1 MTEEQNNNNSE
12 KKDVSSA
19 PSISAEKKV
28 EVGKTPAAATSTE
41 KNLNKP
47 TQTVSTGAS
56 AVSATKE
63 PATSSVTNATTKASE
78 ATQEPQKLTVLGLF
92 NPAKGRASLMRL
104 LVLIGI
110 IAVIVAIA
118 VSPALQPKPAALV
131 NGQRIEEK
139 TITDYIVDYRNK
151 QELTSE
157 EDWGKF
163 LANNDKTVEEFRS
176 DIIDYFVQ
184 RELIRQGAVEKG
196 VEVDSASVDE
206 LYNSVRS
213 QFSDDQT
220 WTDAL
225 TEAGLNEQSY
235 RKELEFVSL
244 QQKLGE
250 KLRQEK
256 DDLSELE
263 QTELDSA
270 KEYKDQLNGAKKSSH
285 ILFNTDD
292 EATAQSVLDQINAG
306 TLSFEDAVQQYSTDE
321 ASKADG
327 GNVGWDKQNSF
338 IEAYTNALAN
348 LQKDQVSDLVKSDYG
363 IHIIKCTDVWN
374 APDEI
379 TSLDQIPE
387 DLREDIVKNAEQQY
401 DYQLLNEWVTDK
413 KEGSDIQKSD
423 MPEGLSYYV
432 DVEKYKNS
440 DSSSADSSS
449 SSTDTGSTD
458 SSAESTEG
466 GDGSVSETGEQAIT
480 DSTSSDS
487 AVAES
492 ADATSASAQ

>member
-1 MTEEQNNNNSE
+1 MTEEQKNNNTE
-12 KKDVSSA
+12 KKDESPATSVA
-19 PSISAEKKV
+19 DTKKI
-28 EVGKTPAAATSTE
+28 EVGKTPSAATSVE
-41 KNLNKP
+41 KDLNKT
-47 TQTVSTGAS
+47 TQTDSTVATATTVAKS
-56 AVSATKE
+56 PAVSA
-63 PATSSVTNATTKASE
+63 ATDASSNAPEVA
-78 ATQEPQKLTVLGLF
+78 QEPQKLTPLGLF
-92 NPAKGRASLMRL
+92 NPARGRASLMRL

-139 TITDYIVDYRNK
+139 TVTDYIADYREK
-151 QELTSE
+151 QQLTSE

-163 LANNDKTVEEFRS
+163 LANNNKTVEEFRS

-184 RELIRQGAVEKG
+184 RELIRQGAAEKG
-196 VEVDSASVDE
+196 VEVDSSSVDE

-213 QFSDDQT
+213 QFSDDQS
-220 WTDAL
+220 WNDAL
-225 TEAGLNEQSY
+225 SEAGLTEQSY

-263 QTELDSA
+263 QSELDSA
-270 KEYKDQLNGAKKSSH
+270 KEYKDQLNGARKSSH
-285 ILFNTDD
+285 ILFKTED
-292 EATAQSVLDQINAG
+292 EATAQSVLDQIKAG

-379 TSLDQIPE
+379 TSIDQIPE

-401 DYQLLNEWVTDK
+401 DYQLLNEWVTEK

-440 DSSSADSSS
+440 DSNSSDSSNSSTDAENADSS
-449 SSTDTGSTD
+449 T
-458 SSAESTEG
+458 ESTTE
-466 GDGSVSETGEQAIT
+466 GDGSVSDTGEQVTT
-480 DSTSSDS
+480 DSTATDS
-487 AVAES
+487 AAAES
-492 ADATSASAQ
+492 TDAATETTQ

>member
-1 MTEEQNNNNSE
+1 MTEEQNNNNTE
-12 KKDVSSA
+12 KKDVSPAS
-19 PSISAEKKV
+19 SVSDTKKV
-28 EVGKTPAAATSTE
+28 EVGKTPPAATSAE
-41 KNLNKP
+41 KDLNKAA
-47 TQTVSTGAS
+47 QADSTGAS
-56 AVSATKE
+56 VASATKE
-63 PATSSVTNATTKASE
+63 HAVSSVSSVSSNASDA
-78 ATQEPQKLTVLGLF
+78 AQEPQKLTPLGLF

-139 TITDYIVDYRNK
+139 TITDYIVDYRQK

-184 RELIRQGAVEKG
+184 RELIRQGAAEKG
-196 VEVDSASVDE
+196 VEVDSSSVDE

-213 QFSDDQT
+213 QFSDDQS

-225 TEAGLNEQSY
+225 TEAGLTEQSY
-235 RKELEFVSL
+235 RKELEFVSM

-250 KLRQEK
+250 KLREEK

-285 ILFNTDD
+285 ILFNSDD

-327 GNVGWDKQNSF
+327 GNVGWDKQNNF

-387 DLREDIVKNAEQQY
+387 ELREDIVKNAEQEY
-401 DYQLLNEWVTDK
+401 DYKLLNEWVTEK

-440 DSSSADSSS
+440 DSNSSDSSS
-449 SSTDTGSTD
+449 SSTDAENAD
-458 SSAESTEG
+458 SSAESTTE
-466 GDGSVSETGEQAIT
+466 GDGSTADAGEQAIA
-480 DSTSSDS
+480 DSTATES
-487 AVAES
+487 AVGES
-492 ADATSASAQ
+492 EDATTETAQ

>member
-1 MTEEQNNNNSE
+1 MTEEQNNNNTE
-12 KKDVSSA
+12 KKDASPATSVA
-19 PSISAEKKV
+19 DTKKI
-28 EVGKTPAAATSTE
+28 EVGKTSAVATSAE
-41 KNLNKP
+41 KDLNKP

-63 PATSSVTNATTKASE
+63 PATSSVSNAALNASE
-78 ATQEPQKLTVLGLF
+78 AAQEPQKLTVLGLF

-163 LANNDKTVEEFRS
+163 LANNNKTVEEFRS

-184 RELIRQGAVEKG
+184 RELIRQGAAEKG
-196 VEVDSASVDE
+196 VEVDSSSVDE

-225 TEAGLNEQSY
+225 TEAGLTEQSY
-235 RKELEFVSL
+235 RKELEFVSM

-292 EATAQSVLDQINAG
+292 EATAQSVLDQIKAG

-363 IHIIKCTDVWN
+363 VHIIKCTDVWN

-401 DYQLLNEWVTDK
+401 DYQLLNEWVTEK

-440 DSSSADSSS
+440 ESNSSDSSS
-449 SSTDTGSTD
+449 SSTDAENAG
-458 SSAESTEG
+458 SSAESTTE
-466 GDGSVSETGEQAIT
+466 GDGSVSDTGEQAIA
-480 DSTSSDS
+480 DSTSSEN
-487 AVAES
+487 AVPES
-492 ADATSASAQ
+492 TDATTETAQ